1 MNVSQYCCSPRLD
14 IKCTHSSTLHSVIIV
29 LGESLSPSGFSKVV
43 GVCSVDG
50 GSESV
55 GEVSSSV
62 GIKGEVMILRSYS
75 SSASESAWYAV
86 GNAIANGF

>member
-1 MNVSQYCCSPRLD
+1 MRL
-14 IKCTHSSTLHSVIIV
+14 S
-29 LGESLSPSGFSKVV
+29 GESLSESICPNV

-62 GIKGEVMILRSYS
+62 GRRGEGKTLLSYS
-75 SSASESAWYAV
+75 SSASESA
-86 GNAIANGF
+86 

>member
-1 MNVSQYCCSPRLD
+1 MKLA
-14 IKCTHSSTLHSVIIV
+14 HSSTLHSVIIV

-62 GIKGEVMILRSYS
+62 GIRGEVMILRSYS
-75 SSASESAWYAV
+75 SSASESA
-86 GNAIANGF
+86 